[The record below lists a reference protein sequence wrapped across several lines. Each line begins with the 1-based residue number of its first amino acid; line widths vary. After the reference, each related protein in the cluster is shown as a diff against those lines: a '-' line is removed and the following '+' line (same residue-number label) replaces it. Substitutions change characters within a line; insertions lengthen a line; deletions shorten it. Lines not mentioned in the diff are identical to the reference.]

1 MPFSY
6 RWMVIFLKGG
16 ITMKQYTNDL
26 MIRKAM
32 YNRLSNIQKYDP
44 STIIIPEVE
53 ICMGYSRADIMMVNG
68 ILHGF
73 EIKSDRD
80 TLERLKYQIGYY
92 EQVFEKITIVTGEK
106 FCSEIDKI
114 VPGYWGIMEASFYKN
129 GNIKLSNLR
138 AAKKNPYIDEYS
150 LIQLLWKD
158 ELLLELQLKG
168 LDKGIKSKPRNFL
181 AQFLVENTNKKEL
194 LDIVKNRLKLRENWR
209 SYKLND

>member
-1 MPFSY
+1 
-6 RWMVIFLKGG
+6 
-16 ITMKQYTNDL
+16 MKQYTNDL
-26 MIRKAM
+26 MIRTAM

-80 TLERLKYQIGYY
+80 TLERLKYQMGYY

-106 FCSEIDKI
+106 FSDEIYNI
-114 VPGYWGIMEASFYKN
+114 VPDYWGIIEASFYKN
-129 GNIKLSNLR
+129 KNIKLRNIR
-138 AAKKNPYIDEYS
+138 MAKKNYYIDEYS

-158 ELLLELQLKG
+158 EILSELSLRK
-168 LDKGIKSKPRNFL
+168 LDKGIRSKSRNYL
-181 AQFLVENTNKKEL
+181 AQFLVENTCKKEL

-209 SYKLND
+209 SYRLNE